1 MENRLKRKN
10 IVLGL
15 LLAAGLAGTAWE
27 GSALWRITRANAALA
42 AGKPLT
48 DDAYPFQQKFAAAYD
63 HGRRQD
69 YKHAVQSYG
78 QLLEMGPDAQERARI
93 QFNLANNLFLSGLE
107 RRVNDDG
114 TLKDEARHAFTQARM
129 GYEQALRSDPGL
141 RAAKF
146 NLTLLHEVM
155 PAGTKG
161 AAKEQAGMELS
172 NLPIGLP

>member
-15 LLAAGLAGTAWE
+15 LLAAGLAGTAYEAYQTRRIE
-27 GSALWRITRANAALA
+27 GINAALA
-42 AGKPLT
+42 AGRLVK
-48 DDAYPFQQKFAAAYD
+48 DEAYPFQTKYSAAYD
-63 HGRRQD
+63 QGRRQD
-69 YKHAVQSYG
+69 YKHAIQTYG
-78 QLLEMGPDAQERARI
+78 QLLEMAPETSERARI
-93 QFNLANNLFLSGLE
+93 QFNIANNLFLSGLE

-114 TLKDEARHAFTQARM
+114 TLKDEARHAFAQARM

-146 NLTLLHEVM
+146 NLTLVHGVM

-161 AAKEQAGMELS
+161 AAKEQSGMELS